1 MKAIERSI
9 RLDLLIAVCALLIS
23 SLAMAAS
30 WLQSRETARQTQV
43 LEEQLGAQ
51 VWPYVGVG
59 IDLVGG
65 GDDATISLENDG
77 LGPAVLYSLSAT
89 VDGKPKSNFIEVLH
103 AILGPNLVKRKPH
116 NEPMGVDIDN
126 ESVGSVLRPGETTR
140 LFRFTSRHYAPTFV
154 FAYRRLAIRV
164 CYCAIIPGKCWLSAT
179 KDNSPPLPVD
189 TCQSVPHDVLH
200 SSMLPDPRL
209 L

>member
-1 MKAIERSI
+1 MKSIERSI

-51 VWPYVGVG
+51 VWPYVGVSLG
-59 IDLVGG
+59 LDET
-65 GDDATISLENDG
+65 GDAASVTVENDG

-89 VDGKPKSNFIEVLH
+89 VDGKPEATFVEVLH
-103 AILGPNLVKRKPH
+103 AILGPHLVLRKPRGERMGLDLN
-116 NEPMGVDIDN
+116 NEA
-126 ESVGSVLRPGETTR
+126 VGGVLRPGDANV
-140 LFRFTSRHYAPTFV
+140 LFKFTSKRFARPLVYAF
-154 FAYRRLAIRV
+154 RRLSVHI
-164 CYCAIIPGKCWLSAT
+164 CYCAIIPGKCWENDTTGGAPPEPVAT
-179 KDNSPPLPVD
+179 CPV
-189 TCQSVPHDVLH
+189 VPGDMLH
-200 SSMLPDPRL
+200 SFTIPDVKL